1 MEIMRRA
8 LLLSLLTGLATGVLA
23 LDGTDGW
30 AQNPSK
36 SQVQPFTPPR
46 RAFTDAEKADLKRV
60 SDYLNTIKS
69 VQGRFTQIAADGST
83 AQGTFYLRK
92 PGRIRF
98 EYDKPNP
105 TLIVA
110 DGTSVAVTNSQ
121 LKTTDRYPLV
131 NSPLRLL
138 LSDSIDLTADQR
150 IVDVKKEL
158 GLLSFTARETNGP
171 ARGSITLL
179 LADNGGAG
187 LELRQWEV
195 LDAQGVRTTIAL
207 NDVRQNANIP
217 ANLFVIQELSPL
229 QRNN

>member
-1 MEIMRRA
+1 MRRSLMFSFFSA
-8 LLLSLLTGLATGVLA
+8 LSLGVLA
-23 LDGTDGW
+23 LGTDAGF

-36 SQVQPFTPPR
+36 SQILPFVPPR
-46 RAFTDAEKADLKRV
+46 RAFTEAERTDLKRV

-69 VQGRFTQIAADGST
+69 VQGRFTQIAADGRSV
-83 AQGTFYLRK
+83 QGTFYLRK

-98 EYDKPNP
+98 EYDRPNP
-105 TLIVA
+105 ILVVA

-138 LSDSIDLTADQR
+138 LSETIDLTRDQR
-150 IVDVKKEL
+150 IVDVKKET
-158 GLLSFTARETNGP
+158 GLLSFTAREATGP
-171 ARGSITLL
+171 ARGSITLM
-179 LADNGGAG
+179 LADSGSD
-187 LELRQWEV
+187 LDLRQWEV
-195 LDAQGVRTTIAL
+195 VDAQGMRTMIAL

>member
-1 MEIMRRA
+1 MENMRRA
-8 LLLSLLTGLATGVLA
+8 LLLSLLTGLVTGVCA
-23 LDGTDGW
+23 LGGTDGW

-36 SQVQPFTPPR
+36 SQVQPFSPPR

-69 VQGRFTQIAADGST
+69 VQGRFTQIAADGRT

-110 DGTSVAVTNSQ
+110 DGNSVAVTNSQ

-138 LSDSIDLTADQR
+138 LSESIDLTADPR

-158 GLLSFTARETNGP
+158 GMLSFTARETNGP
-171 ARGSITLL
+171 ARGSITLV
-179 LADNGGAG
+179 LADSGG

-217 ANLFVIQELSPL
+217 ANLFVIEELSPL
-229 QRNN
+229 KRNN

>member
-1 MEIMRRA
+1 MRRA
-8 LLLSLLTGLATGVLA
+8 CIFSLFSALSLGVLA
-23 LDGTDGW
+23 LGTDAGF
-30 AQNPSK
+30 AQSPSK
-36 SQVQPFTPPR
+36 SQIQPFVPPR
-46 RAFTDAEKADLKRV
+46 RALIAVEQADLKRV

-69 VQGRFTQIAADGST
+69 VQGRFTQIAADGRT
-83 AQGTFYLRK
+83 VQGTFYLRK

-98 EYDKPNP
+98 EYDRPNP
-105 TLIVA
+105 VLVVA

-121 LKTTDRYPLV
+121 LKTTDRYPLI

-138 LSDSIDLTADQR
+138 LSETIDLTRDQR
-150 IVDVKKEL
+150 ISDVKKET
-158 GLLSFTARETNGP
+158 GLLSFTARETAGP
-171 ARGSITLL
+171 ARGSITLV
-179 LADNGGAG
+179 LADAGGPN

-195 LDAQGVRTTIAL
+195 VDAQGMRTMIAL

>member
-1 MEIMRRA
+1 MRRA
-8 LLLSLLTGLATGVLA
+8 LILSLFSALSLGVLA
-23 LDGTDGW
+23 LGTDAGF

-36 SQVQPFTPPR
+36 SPIPPFVPPR
-46 RAFTDAEKADLKRV
+46 APLTDVQKTDLKRA

-69 VQGRFTQIAADGST
+69 VQGRFTQIAADGRSV
-83 AQGTFYLRK
+83 QGTFYLRK

-98 EYDKPNP
+98 EYDRPNP
-105 TLIVA
+105 ILVVA

-121 LKTTDRYPLV
+121 LKTTDRYPLI

-138 LSDSIDLTADQR
+138 LSETIDLTRDQR
-150 IVDVKKEL
+150 IVDVRKET
-158 GLLSFTARETNGP
+158 GLFSFTARETAGP
-171 ARGSITLL
+171 ARGSITLMF
-179 LADNGGAG
+179 ADAGGSN

-195 LDAQGVRTTIAL
+195 VDAQGMRTMIAL

-217 ANLFVIQELSPL
+217 ASLFVIQELSPL